1 MSDWM
6 RAYLDN
12 SLQTPRRMVSLQ
24 CRGPSS
30 GCTVEG
36 VRRPPLSRAQG
47 PQRGA
52 HGATA
57 LRGREG
63 EGRCRPPAANLG
75 PAGHARA
82 PGQGP
87 AARGSPAGVSRPIR
101 SLPLHAQRG
110 AHGATAVRGRGWEG
124 RCRPAAASSEAQV
137 PAPRASTAACK
148 GRYDTVSE
156 PGLLC
161 SKAARKGRY
170 DTVPSAGSGTSPG
183 LLWSTA
189 DRRGQ
194 YDTVSEAG
202 ICFRVVKRS
211 TSEGAMRTGTAYG

>member
-1 MSDWM
+1 MTIWQPFFHACSLSIWLYRQGSHRAAAHGDMANSFLYKRSQHFAVSSRM

-12 SLQTPRRMVSLQ
+12 CLQTPRRMTIWQLH
-24 CRGPSS
+24 CRGPCP

-161 SKAARKGRY
+161 STAARKGRY
-170 DTVPSAGSGTSPG
+170 DTQT
-183 LLWSTA
+183 
-189 DRRGQ
+189 R
-194 YDTVSEAG
+194 
-202 ICFRVVKRS
+202 I
-211 TSEGAMRTGTAYG
+211 